1 MNGTDDFVAL
11 LRDELGMAVT
21 REDLGKHLDQVA
33 DWDSARL
40 VELLTVLERGTG
52 HSISLPDLLTASS
65 LAEIYELTM
74 AGTA

>member
-1 MNGTDDFVAL
+1 MNDIDEFVTL

-33 DWDSARL
+33 DWDSVHM
-40 VELLTVLERGTG
+40 VELLPMLERDAG

-65 LAEIYELTM
+65 LAEIYELTVGGI
-74 AGTA
+74 A